1 MRSAQP
7 WLDPRADL
15 EIRPR
20 NTRTAGKLVHFRKR
34 DHYPFV
40 PKHHRIVTKS
50 VHFVRKDCDVD
61 PQKPQRPAF
70 RSALG
75 AESDEKSP
83 YGAHARAFA
92 WLRA

>member
-61 PQKPQRPAF
+61 PR
-70 RSALG
+70 
-75 AESDEKSP
+75 
-83 YGAHARAFA
+83 ARRQVVRRDTAGTPI
-92 WLRA
+92 